1 MKELAVVVLTVFIWY
16 YGCFRFLPWA
26 VPKIFDWFYDHSE
39 GQQTEIEIQI
49 VVSIV
54 ALCVLI
60 LLFG

>member
-1 MKELAVVVLTVFIWY
+1 MKELAVVVLTVFISF
-16 YGCFRFLPWA
+16 YGCFRFLPWL
-26 VPKIFDWFYDHSE
+26 VENFWDWFYSHSE

-60 LLFG
+60 ILFG